1 MLSGSITGQ
10 NVCSPRASLRLVVLA
25 VLAVVPKHAARARAE
40 ADEQAS
46 EPAER
51 DPVGV
56 AVLGG
61 PAGVVVDVALRDA
74 EEDHADD
81 PHDDGDERRERGEQA
96 HEHGARAV
104 VARAAQAEEHRE
116 PGEPGG
122 DGVEDEHVGERV
134 DDARVELRVGEAE
147 ARGREGVADVRA
159 RAGVAEDAEVG
170 CRAAVGDVE
179 ERDLLPDRRGYAD
192 LEGKK
197 NVSGIGGGGGAQTH
211 NDKEDARDGAE
222 EEAGEHW
229 KHCVIGPC
237 DDDALPRSGGWGAAT
252 GGVTA
257 LWRFVT
263 SEHKTSA
270 MAQEAAPRMDA
281 INRIRSKLTR
291 ARSQK
296 DKDPQD
302 RVHWLPPAA
311 GPVLDIRAPA
321 QPAAKALLRKRHRRS
336 GSVPPAAEPQKGSWA
351 ARRGRR
357 LNGSDISLP
366 NLVDLSFR
374 EHDRP
379 APPRVE
385 TRSRYD
391 DGDEDDGEDILG
403 LFPRPPSFRGRV
415 LPRRSSSL
423 RTYDGSSTAVP
434 VKPPVDRGRAP
445 MHRTQ
450 ASGSFSR
457 PSAAAYGGP
466 AAPAISPPRPLR
478 GSSAHRPFPS
488 FASSSSSLALTGSV
502 PSRHSR
508 YATLQP
514 PALHPRLADTGRR
527 PAVSASEGSRRA
539 PARF

>member
-1 MLSGSITGQ
+1 MG
-10 NVCSPRASLRLVVLA
+10 
-25 VLAVVPKHAARARAE
+25 
-40 ADEQAS
+40 
-46 EPAER
+46 
-51 DPVGV
+51 
-56 AVLGG
+56 
-61 PAGVVVDVALRDA
+61 
-74 EEDHADD
+74 
-81 PHDDGDERRERGEQA
+81 
-96 HEHGARAV
+96 
-104 VARAAQAEEHRE
+104 
-116 PGEPGG
+116 
-122 DGVEDEHVGERV
+122 
-134 DDARVELRVGEAE
+134 
-147 ARGREGVADVRA
+147 
-159 RAGVAEDAEVG
+159 
-170 CRAAVGDVE
+170 
-179 ERDLLPDRRGYAD
+179 
-192 LEGKK
+192 
-197 NVSGIGGGGGAQTH
+197 
-211 NDKEDARDGAE
+211 
-222 EEAGEHW
+222 
-229 KHCVIGPC
+229 
-237 DDDALPRSGGWGAAT
+237 
-252 GGVTA
+252 
-257 LWRFVT
+257 
-263 SEHKTSA
+263 
-270 MAQEAAPRMDA
+270 QEAAPRMDA

-336 GSVPPAAEPQKGSWA
+336 GSVPPRAAEPQKGSWA

-374 EHDRP
+374 DHDRP
-379 APPRVE
+379 APPRC
-385 TRSRYD
+385 D
-391 DGDEDDGEDILG
+391 DDDDGEDILG

-457 PSAAAYGGP
+457 PSAAAYGAL
-466 AAPAISPPRPLR
+466 AAPAISHPRPLH
-478 GSSAHRPFPS
+478 GASTHRPFPS

-508 YATLQP
+508 YATLQH
-514 PALHPRLADTGRR
+514 PAPHPRLADTGRR